1 NFKLLEDHLSL
12 SNKAA
17 LGLLGSII
25 VFLLMGISMK
35 SILSIFLSYGME
47 AHAKSIGMPI
57 FFLNLSMPTLFL
69 STTSQYHVNRLH
81 FPAIILFVM
90 QNCAGFALLL
100 GFDLKC
106 VMLFGCTFWVIDA
119 DIFITICAWF
129 AHLPL

>member
-1 NFKLLEDHLSL
+1 MQILS
-12 SNKAA
+12 SV

-100 GFDLKC
+100 GLFGRSKC
-106 VMLFGCTFWVIDA
+106 VMAKVWIYLYHYMCLWRVALRLVKGWLGSEIG
-119 DIFITICAWF
+119 
-129 AHLPL
+129 L